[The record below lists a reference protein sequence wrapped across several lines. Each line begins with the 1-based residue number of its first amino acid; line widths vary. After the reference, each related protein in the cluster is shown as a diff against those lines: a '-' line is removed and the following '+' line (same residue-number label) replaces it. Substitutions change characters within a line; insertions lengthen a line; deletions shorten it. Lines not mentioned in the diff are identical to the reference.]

1 MLLNF
6 SLVLWTSVSA
16 APVCCTALGISDR
29 FYWHIQDTSQ
39 RSKHCFLIG
48 KGTINFWSSPGW
60 LRRNIGGSTWKP
72 MKVVCK
78 FQRALSS
85 NVFQRWTYNEQ
96 LRCHEGA
103 FVGTFIKPLALHLL
117 WRVTWQGWQCSTA
130 IFPSFEVFCML
141 YGSLSTVDQLTNFCY
156 QAALKHF
163 DYSLTVSVALIAM
176 SVAGGLSIACPLML
190 ALKLPWC
197 AMNFTSR
204 SNFSK
209 TLHLTV
215 NV

>member
-16 APVCCTALGISDR
+16 APVCCTALGISDCS
-29 FYWHIQDTSQ
+29 YWHIQDTSQ

-60 LRRNIGGSTWKP
+60 LQRNIGGSTWKP

-85 NVFQRWTYNEQ
+85 NVFQRWTYNAQ

-103 FVGTFIKPLALHLL
+103 FVGTSLSHLL
-117 WRVTWQGWQCSTA
+117 CIYCGEWLGRVGSAPQLFFRVLKYFACSMG
-130 IFPSFEVFCML
+130 VWVL
-141 YGSLSTVDQLTNFCY
+141 
-156 QAALKHF
+156 
-163 DYSLTVSVALIAM
+163 
-176 SVAGGLSIACPLML
+176 
-190 ALKLPWC
+190 
-197 AMNFTSR
+197 
-204 SNFSK
+204 
-209 TLHLTV
+209 
-215 NV
+215 

>member
-1 MLLNF
+1 
-6 SLVLWTSVSA
+6 
-16 APVCCTALGISDR
+16 
-29 FYWHIQDTSQ
+29 
-39 RSKHCFLIG
+39 
-48 KGTINFWSSPGW
+48 
-60 LRRNIGGSTWKP
+60 
-72 MKVVCK
+72 
-78 FQRALSS
+78 
-85 NVFQRWTYNEQ
+85 
-96 LRCHEGA
+96 
-103 FVGTFIKPLALHLL
+103 
-117 WRVTWQGWQCSTA
+117 
-130 IFPSFEVFCML
+130 ML